1 MLNHPAQRVARALFP
16 AQRAARALLP
26 AHSGASGC
34 DPIAWPAAARHGE
47 WRPSTLH
54 VDGFSSVLL
63 DGDRGFAVRFK
74 AVGFERGN
82 T

>member
-1 MLNHPAQRVARALFP
+1 MLNHPAQR
-16 AQRAARALLP
+16 AARAGRPNRARFP
-26 AHSGASGC
+26 AHSGALGC

-47 WRPSTLH
+47 WRPSTLY
-54 VDGFSSVLL
+54 VDGFSSVLV